1 MAIQVLGSLFDLFL
15 AWENGALFT
24 LKSPERVGAERKRL
38 ANEVGA
44 VLGLLGASGCEP
56 AGGCAGRKFN
66 LGACRCPQ
74 IPRSSGGKGRKGKR
88 VSAL

>member
-1 MAIQVLGSLFDLFL
+1 MQCAS
-15 AWENGALFT
+15 
-24 LKSPERVGAERKRL
+24 AERKRL
-38 ANEVGA
+38 TNEVGA
-44 VLGLLGASGCEP
+44 VLGLLGAFGCEP

-74 IPRSSGGKGRKGKR
+74 IPRSSGGKGRKGKK